1 MILSTENF
9 KVMTKKTIHIE
20 AIDTLFFRDGKP
32 FSMGDDVW
40 ADGIFPPLPSVVYGA
55 LRGAL
60 MFQKGLSV
68 LDLLEQTK
76 DFKITN
82 LYLLFN
88 DEPAFPF
95 PADLI
100 KIKKAK
106 EINFLEPIGFTNS
119 SSICENVLAVP
130 KALTKGKPV
139 DLFGTSYLLQEDF
152 KKYLKYDLE
161 DVDAFKLSEY
171 TTNEPKT
178 GIGRDNE
185 TRTTSGDAE
194 GKMYRVGMQ
203 RLEKYDNN
211 NNKQQIKLAVEFENL
226 DLDVEN
232 GGFIKLGAEGKTAH
246 FYKGS
251 NCQEINLLDSVKNN
265 ESKVIRICLTTPAIF
280 ANNQMPK
287 WLENSKS
294 TDGIELKLLAYTL
307 GKPVYVG
314 GFDMQANNGKGYPK
328 MMYKAVPAGSVYYI
342 SSERIEDLYNE
353 LLALNSLME
362 LDTDEFK
369 NFDKQGFG
377 KFSIGIYPK
386 QSNQ

>member
-1 MILSTENF
+1 
-9 KVMTKKTIHIE
+9 MTKKTIHIE

-40 ADGIFPPLPSVVYGA
+40 ADGIFPPLPSVIYGA
-55 LRGAL
+55 LRSAF
-60 MFQKGLSV
+60 MFQNGLSV
-68 LDLLEQTK
+68 SELLEQTK

-82 LYLLFN
+82 LYLLFD

-100 KIKKAK
+100 KPKFK
-106 EINFLEPIGFTNS
+106 EINFLEVTPFLNS

-130 KALTKGKPV
+130 KTLTKEKAE

-161 DVDAFKLSEY
+161 DVDVFKLSEY
-171 TTNEPKT
+171 ITSEPKT
-178 GIGRDNE
+178 GIARDND

-194 GKMYRVGMQ
+194 GKMYRVAMQ
-203 RLEKYDNN
+203 RLEKY
-211 NNKQQIKLAVEFENL
+211 NNKHKNQIKLAVEFENL
-226 DLDVEN
+226 GLDVEK
-232 GGFIKLGAEGKTAH
+232 GGFLKLGAEGKVAR

-251 NCQEINLLDSVKNN
+251 DCKKNNLLESIN
-265 ESKVIRICLTTPAIF
+265 SKVIRICLTTPSIF
-280 ANNQMPK
+280 ANNQMPD
-287 WLENSKS
+287 WLDKGISKG
-294 TDGIELKLLAYTL
+294 GIDVKLLTYAL
-307 GKPVYVG
+307 GKSVYVG

-342 SSERIEDLYNE
+342 SSERIEGLYNE
-353 LLALNSLME
+353 LFALNSLME
-362 LDTDEFK
+362 LDTDDFK

-377 KFSIGIYPK
+377 KFTIGIYPK
-386 QSNQ
+386 PLNQR